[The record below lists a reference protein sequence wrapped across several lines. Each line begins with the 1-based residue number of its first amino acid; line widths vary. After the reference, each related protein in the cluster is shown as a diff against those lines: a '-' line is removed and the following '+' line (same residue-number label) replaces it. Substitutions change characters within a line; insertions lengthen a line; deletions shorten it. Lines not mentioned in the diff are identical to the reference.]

1 MAALVFEVLLKMIA
15 LSPRVDRYF
24 RDGWNAFDLLTI
36 SFLIVSL
43 VVFPSVASYG
53 VLIISARLL
62 RLLRGLATVEELR
75 LILSTLFRTIPSMLH
90 IAGLLGIVIYVYVL
104 FGFKTF
110 GENDPERWGTL
121 GGSVLSLFQVVTMDD
136 WGNIMRPV
144 VELQPLAWVYFVSF
158 IVISAYVVANLLI
171 AVVIGNLDNA
181 RQDHS
186 RTLETTASK
195 EEILRELRST
205 QQALHRL
212 GERVQ
217 RFPD

>member
-1 MAALVFEVLLKMIA
+1 MAALVFEVLLKMFA

-36 SFLIVSL
+36 SFLIVSM
-43 VVFPSVASYG
+43 VAFQSVASYG
-53 VLIISARLL
+53 VLIVTTRLL
-62 RLLRGLATVEELR
+62 RLLRGLSTVEELR
-75 LILSTLFRTIPSMLH
+75 LILSTLFRTIPSIVH
-90 IAGLLGIVIYVYVL
+90 IAILLGIVIYVYAL
-104 FGFKTF
+104 FGFGTF
-110 GENDPERWGTL
+110 GEHDPERWGIL
-121 GGSVLSLFQVVTMDD
+121 GASFLSLFQLVTMDD
-136 WGNIMRPV
+136 WGNIMGPV
-144 VELQPLAWVYFVSF
+144 MELEPLAWVFFVSF
-158 IVISAYVVANLLI
+158 IVISAYIVANLLI